1 MMRTLLI
8 GATLL
13 AACGNVED
21 KVVADAATSDGTAVD
36 SSAIDAPPDA
46 GVQAF
51 EVVYGDDWRI
61 AVDATNDGWF
71 LLVANGNSDPDL
83 ATIQVVSVSD
93 THPIAIVRIVANP
106 LVGLMTHGK
115 AAGKIFVDNQ
125 TVYQAAIPEPRERAS
140 DSLLSLNLLDAPT
153 GDYMFD
159 AHVELKVNNTPF
171 ALDFKLHHV
180 DSPITYF
187 SPETAKRLVV
197 RH

>member
-21 KVVADAATSDGTAVD
+21 KVVADAAPDDAVPMDGAP
-36 SSAIDAPPDA
+36 DAPADA
-46 GVQAF
+46 GMPAF
-51 EVVYGDDWRI
+51 EVVYGEDWRI
-61 AVDATNDGWF
+61 AVDASNDGWF
-71 LLVANGNSDPDL
+71 LLVANGDSDPDL
-83 ATIQVVSVSD
+83 STIKVNAVSD

-106 LVGLMTHGK
+106 VVGLITHGK

-125 TVYQAAIPEPRERAS
+125 TVYAAAIPEPREFTS
-140 DSLLSLNLLDAPT
+140 TVLLTLSLLDAPS
-153 GDYMFD
+153 GDYLFTT
-159 AHVELKVNNTPF
+159 HVDMSVNNIPF
-171 ALDFKLHHV
+171 GLDFNVHHV

-187 SPETAKRLVV
+187 SPDKAKRLVV